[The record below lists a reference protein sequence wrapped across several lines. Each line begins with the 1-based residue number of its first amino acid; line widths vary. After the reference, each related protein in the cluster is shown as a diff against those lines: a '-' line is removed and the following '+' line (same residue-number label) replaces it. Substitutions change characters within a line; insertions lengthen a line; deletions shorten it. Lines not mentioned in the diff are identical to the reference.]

1 MLLLASPEDGEI
13 LDASETMYPSRLEVA
28 RGSRRRFDRATSTV
42 YGVVVAHSAVVH
54 AQGWRAELDAGGFFA
69 VPGGGVGG
77 VDVSATGCVVL
88 IERYGYRGLVQA
100 GRIEEKGRLAYIDGC
115 SDTVLCAPARLGD
128 PVLNHLHFPVGVVQS
143 VHSHPSI
150 RLGVVVRGAGSAF
163 GPAGGGWERPLAVG
177 SVFLL
182 HAHEMHAF
190 RTTDSSLDVVA
201 FHPDSDSGP
210 TDGEHPML
218 NRTYLADRRRG

>member
-1 MLLLASPEDGEI
+1 MLLLASPGDGEI
-13 LDASETMYPSRLEVA
+13 LDARGTMYPSHLEVA
-28 RGSRRRFDRATSTV
+28 RGSSRRLDRATSTV
-42 YGVVVAHSAVVH
+42 YGVVVAASAVVSAH
-54 AQGWRAELDAGGFFA
+54 GFKAELDAGGFFA
-69 VPGGGVGG
+69 LPGAGGVE
-77 VDVSATGCVVL
+77 VSKDGCAVL
-88 IERYGYRGLVQA
+88 IERHGYRGLIQA
-100 GRIEEKGRLAYIDGC
+100 GRIEDKGRLAYIDGC
-115 SDTVLCAPARLGD
+115 SDTVLCSPARLGD

-163 GPAGGGWERPLAVG
+163 GPTGGGWERPLEVG

-182 HAHEMHAF
+182 HAHELHAF
-190 RTTDSSLDVVA
+190 RTTDSSLDVIA

-218 NRTYLADRRRG
+218 NRTYLADRRKG